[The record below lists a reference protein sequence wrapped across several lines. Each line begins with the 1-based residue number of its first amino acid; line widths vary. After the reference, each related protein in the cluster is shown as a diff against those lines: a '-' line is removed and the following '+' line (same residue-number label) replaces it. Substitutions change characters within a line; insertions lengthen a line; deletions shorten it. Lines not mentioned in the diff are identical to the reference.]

1 MNSVQELGVLH
12 RRYAEISHR
21 FRAAWTFHQFIQS
34 LQKSTLPGS
43 AGGLATEFQDLYAE
57 LKEISQNLSAADGEL
72 VRARLDAID
81 RRLGDLVLALE
92 REDTKVPPDFLR
104 QFFLRVKSYD
114 EKILTQLVKFYLYA
128 HDGGPWPTDRLD
140 KIDFLVTRLSEEE
153 HDRTGALVL
162 RDHKRLTEI
171 FAGLWA
177 LSGAEQPTDVEV
189 MARLREIEVL
199 RAEVDIVDDLG
210 ELHDSQLV
218 RRYRDLKH
226 GLGALFFE
234 PELLLAIQEANLAF
248 KNRIQKLYRQDARRI
263 ADEYQRVFELER
275 EVPVDMQLDAE
286 LTQFREDIERFE
298 SQLQRNE
305 LKLEHLA
312 QIRQRVR
319 SLLPRLSAAARST
332 EETAPEP
339 DLDVDFEP
347 AGRPVPQAER
357 PSAHSE
363 VLDEPYRR
371 MMAALTEQSREL
383 SPEALVLVPDLF
395 PLRLEPREVLAFR
408 RLERTDGGGAKVDRN
423 LERFLLEAAAIR
435 VRANEEA
442 QEIAGLLDE
451 TSVTGDSPMF
461 VQARHTAR
469 AGDEYAW
476 RFNHAVHQALLAG
489 DLEEGRTLEMLRMR
503 LLRVVSGLW
512 LLAYKPLFGRRSVL
526 VESAEVWAAARA
538 RA

>member
-1 MNSVQELGVLH
+1 M
-12 RRYAEISHR
+12 
-21 FRAAWTFHQFIQS
+21 
-34 LQKSTLPGS
+34 
-43 AGGLATEFQDLYAE
+43 
-57 LKEISQNLSAADGEL
+57 
-72 VRARLDAID
+72 RARLEAIN
-81 RRLGDLVLALE
+81 RRLGELILALE

-114 EKILTQLVKFYLYA
+114 EKILTQLVKFYLYS
-128 HDGGPWPTDRLD
+128 HDSGPWTPDRLD
-140 KIDFLVTRLSEEE
+140 KVDFLVTRLSEEE

-171 FAGLWA
+171 FSGLWA

-189 MARLREIEVL
+189 VALLREIEGL
-199 RAEVDIVDDLG
+199 RTEVEAAEDLD

-234 PELLLAIQEANLAF
+234 PELLLVVQETNLAF

-275 EVPVDMQLDAE
+275 EVPLDMQLDGE
-286 LTQFREDIERFE
+286 LTQFREEIERFE
-298 SQLQRNE
+298 SQLQKNE

-319 SLLPRLSAAARST
+319 SLLPRLSAAVRLPD
-332 EETAPEP
+332 ETAAEPGIAP
-339 DLDVDFEP
+339 DLDLEP
-347 AGRPVPQAER
+347 AGRPAPPDER
-357 PSAHSE
+357 PSAHGE
-363 VLDEPYRR
+363 VLAEPYRR
-371 MMAALTEQSREL
+371 VMTALGEQSREL

-395 PLRLEPREVLAFR
+395 PLRLEPREILAFR
-408 RLERTDGGGAKVDRN
+408 RLENGGGESDPS

-442 QEIAGLLDE
+442 QEIAGILDE
-451 TSVTGDSPMF
+451 TSVTGDAPIFMH
-461 VQARHTAR
+461 ARHTAR

-489 DLEEGRTLEMLRMR
+489 DLDEGRTLEMLRMR

-512 LLAYKPLFGRRSVL
+512 LLAYKPLFGRRAAL

-538 RA
+538 RG